1 MHIISGCMV
10 MDVDLTRFEEQFK
23 KAQYQLDGEV
33 MASMEPLMP
42 MLTGSFIQVTR
53 AASAAVQGTGM
64 VFAGVGP
71 HARYLYEGVAM
82 VNSATGKGPRYI
94 PDVGYRW
101 PLGAKLVPSGRPLR
115 YTRAGVEPHWFDA
128 AKARDGE
135 MWIQHAKETAG
146 GG

>member
-1 MHIISGCMV
+1 MYTISG
-10 MDVDLTRFEEQFK
+10 DVSVSLDLSRFEEQFK
-23 KAQYQLDGEV
+23 KAQYQLDGEI

-42 MLTGSFIQVTR
+42 HLTGSFIQVTR

-64 VFAGVGP
+64 VYAGVGP

-82 VNSATGKGPRYI
+82 ANAATGKGPRFI

-101 PLGAKLVPSGRPLR
+101 PLGAKLVPTDRPLR
-115 YTRAGVEPHWFDA
+115 YTRAGVVPHWFDE

-135 MWIQHAKETAG
+135 KWIQHVKETAG